1 MCWALLMAI
10 DLTFRRQNN
19 FKTIQNNKM
28 KLLVQIKQH
37 KLFQKN
43 KHWIRKLLLK
53 KQISVDPSKHSVMGS
68 LSFEDEKG
76 IKHAITLAEKYE
88 GPIIEIGTLFGHTTN
103 LIGSLAKRD
112 IKIITVDNF
121 KWNPFSLTPA
131 MHKLFTER
139 TLRYLIEH
147 RNTSLI
153 TSDAALFYQQY
164 NGTRPSMVFID
175 ADHSYDSVILDIK
188 WAKNLNIPVISGHD
202 FSDEHP
208 GIQKA
213 VREVFGTNFSVYGTV
228 WIANGM

>member
-1 MCWALLMAI
+1 
-10 DLTFRRQNN
+10 
-19 FKTIQNNKM
+19 M
-28 KLLVQIKQH
+28 KLLAAIKNI
-37 KLFQKN
+37 KIIQKN
-43 KHWIRKLLLK
+43 KNWIKKLFFK
-53 KQISVDPSKHSVMGS
+53 TQIKIDPSKLSIMGS

-103 LIGSLAKRD
+103 LIGSLANKD

-131 MHKLFTER
+131 MHKLFAER

-153 TSDAALFYQQY
+153 TSDATLFYQQY
-164 NGTRPSMVFID
+164 TGTRPSMIFID
-175 ADHSYDSVILDIK
+175 ADHSYESVILDIK
-188 WAKNLNIPVISGHD
+188 WAKNLSIPVISGHD

-213 VREVFGTNFSVYGTV
+213 VREVFGTSFSVHGTV

>member
-1 MCWALLMAI
+1 MKI
-10 DLTFRRQNN
+10 LT
-19 FKTIQNNKM
+19 
-28 KLLVQIKQH
+28 QIKQNQ
-37 KLFQKN
+37 LLQKN
-43 KHWIRKLLLK
+43 KSWLWELLLK
-53 KQISVDPSKHSVMGS
+53 KQNKIDPSKLSIMGS

-76 IKHAITLAEKYE
+76 IKQAIMLAENYE

-103 LIGSLAKRD
+103 LIGSLAKSD
-112 IKIITVDNF
+112 VKIITVDNF

-147 RNTSLI
+147 RNTSLV

-175 ADHSYDSVILDIK
+175 ADHSYESVIQDIK
-188 WAKNLNIPVISGHD
+188 WAKNLDIPVISGHD
-202 FSDEHP
+202 FSDQHP

-213 VREVFGTNFSVYGTV
+213 VREVFGTSFSVHGTV
-228 WIANGM
+228 WIANEA